1 MWTTVY
7 NEKSISSLL
16 DALSSIEYP
25 SILTEGGALA
35 PLVVLAA
42 RRAALDPFLNQAQV
56 FLL

>member
-1 MWTTVY
+1 MKKV
-7 NEKSISSLL
+7 SVALL

-25 SILTEGGALA
+25 SVLTEGGALA